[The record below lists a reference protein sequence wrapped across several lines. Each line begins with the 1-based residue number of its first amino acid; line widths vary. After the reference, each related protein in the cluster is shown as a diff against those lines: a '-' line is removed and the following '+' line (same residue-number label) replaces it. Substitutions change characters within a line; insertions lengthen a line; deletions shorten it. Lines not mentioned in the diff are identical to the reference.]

1 MLNPVEAGTEILR
14 FMKERYH
21 LVHRSNCFFRDLHYG
36 LMEYAAQHGSPI
48 GYTEAEKV
56 THELALSLEQKGIL
70 KKIDSQTWLLNYP
83 EFQIVPAAA
92 GQPK

>member
-1 MLNPVEAGTEILR
+1 MLNTVEAGTEILL

-36 LMEYAAQHGSPI
+36 LMEYSAKHGSPL
-48 GYTEAEKV
+48 GYTKAEKAA
-56 THELALSLEQKGIL
+56 HELARSLEQKGIL

-83 EFQIVPAAA
+83 EFKIVPAAA
-92 GQPK
+92 AQPQ